1 MQAFHCSVCGQLLF
15 FDNSSCL
22 QCGSRLGFDVDDR
35 RLVALAANTDGG
47 ELVRADGVH
56 GRFRR
61 CANQLVAR
69 CNWLIPVDDPAA
81 LCRSCRLTSVRPND
95 SEAEAM
101 EAFAAAEAAKRRLI
115 DQVLTLDLPLIDRA
129 LDPERG
135 VTFELLSSRGNAV
148 TTGHQAGV
156 ITLDLSES
164 DDAHREF
171 VRQQLGEQYRT
182 VLGHLRHEIGHY
194 FWPLLVVEGGR
205 IDEFRTWFGDERQS
219 YQDALARH
227 YGSNGGGAAD
237 WSAAHVSQYATM
249 HPWEDWAETF
259 AHYLHIRAGLETAAA
274 FGIAVGDPSRS
285 AGDRAWPADEPSGT
299 GDLVRRWL
307 GLAMA
312 LNAMSRSIGESDLYP
327 FVLSATVV
335 GKLDF
340 VHRLVDGGRPPSAP
354 SVVA

>member
-22 QCGSRLGFDVDDR
+22 KCGSPLGFDVRDR
-35 RLVALAANTDGG
+35 RLVALVRVQDDPTQV
-47 ELVRADGVH
+47 ERADGTR

-69 CNWLIPVDDPAA
+69 CNWLVPADDPGT

-95 SEAEAM
+95 SETEAM
-101 EAFAAAEAAKRRLI
+101 VAFADAEGAKRRLI
-115 DQVLTLDLPLIDRA
+115 DQVLALGLPLIDRA
-129 LDPERG
+129 IDPVRG
-135 VTFELLSSRGNAV
+135 VTFELLSARGQAV

-194 FWPLLVVEGGR
+194 VWPLLVVETGR
-205 IDEFRTWFGDERQS
+205 VDEFRALFGDERQS
-219 YQDALARH
+219 YEVALDRH
-227 YGSNGGGAAD
+227 YQTSRSTT
-237 WSAAHVSQYATM
+237 WSSTHVSQYATM

-259 AHYLHIRAGLETAAA
+259 AHYLHIRDGLETADA
-274 FGIAVGDPSRS
+274 FGIDVADPSRS
-285 AGDRAWPADEPSGT
+285 GGDRAWPTVEATEMG
-299 GDLVRRWL
+299 GIIRRWL
-307 GLAMA
+307 GLTLA
-312 LNAMSRSIGESDLYP
+312 LNAMSRAIGESDLYP
-327 FVLSATVV
+327 FVLSSVV
-335 GKLDF
+335 VDKLDL
-340 VHRLVDGGRPPSAP
+340 VHRLATSA
-354 SVVA
+354 